1 MDWDKCM
8 VCQEDAGELHFL
20 IDSKSGNAKQ
30 SYRSL
35 AERILKYK
43 SFKDLHASMNFDQLK
58 DDRDLGQSLFDQG
71 AKHHKN
77 DTKCFQM
84 GKYNKWKRT
93 VRNIALSRTTTKTLI
108 FHQKRDQ

>member
-1 MDWDKCM
+1 M

-58 DDRDLGQSLFDQG
+58 DDRDLGHSPRCQL
-71 AKHHKN
+71 
-77 DTKCFQM
+77 
-84 GKYNKWKRT
+84 W
-93 VRNIALSRTTTKTLI
+93 
-108 FHQKRDQ
+108 